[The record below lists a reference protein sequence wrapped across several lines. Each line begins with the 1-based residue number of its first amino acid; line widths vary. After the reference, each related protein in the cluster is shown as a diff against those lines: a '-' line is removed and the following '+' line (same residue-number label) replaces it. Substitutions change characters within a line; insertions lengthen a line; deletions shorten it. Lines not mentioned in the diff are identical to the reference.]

1 MPAAP
6 TAVARP
12 TCSLPIAPRPA
23 APRPTTPTRSRSP
36 ASIRSADQIGPALAE
51 RCHQIVDPRRQ
62 QAFALEGGGAT
73 GLAGGGGLLERP
85 RGRELVP
92 AHAARIARQP
102 HRGLAPGRAAPP
114 LVVDQPS

>member
-12 TCSLPIAPRPA
+12 TCSLPVARGPA

-73 GLAGGGGLLERP
+73 GIAGGGGLLERP
-85 RGRELVP
+85 GGRELVH
-92 AHAARIARQP
+92 AHAARVERPQ
-102 HRGLAPGRAAPP
+102 HRGVTL
-114 LVVDQPS
+114 